1 MKTLIRKHTP
11 KSVWAGLAKTKYWV
25 LDSVDSALG
34 LQKEM
39 VPPRLLRFVGSGDYR
54 AVGDEF
60 LGYFRQLCGLKPDA
74 SVLDVGCG
82 IGRMAVPLTEYLS
95 PRGSYEGIDVVPK
108 GIEWCSAH
116 ITPKYPNF
124 RFQLADVFSK
134 FYNPT
139 GRFHAR
145 DYRFPF
151 TDSSF
156 DFAFLTSVFTHMLP
170 DDVANYLGELSRVLK
185 PGGKCL
191 ITWLILNGES
201 EALVERGK
209 SSLNV
214 IHPMGE
220 CRVENLEKPEETIA
234 YPEAMVLEFY
244 RDGGFE
250 VEPAIRYGSWCGR
263 ATYLSV
269 QDICVAH
276 KAGQLAVSL
285 LQAN

>member
-1 MKTLIRKHTP
+1 MKALIRKNCP
-11 KSVWAGLAKTKYWV
+11 KHIWIGLAKTKYWV
-25 LDSVDSALG
+25 LDSVNSAFG

-39 VPPRLLRFVGSGDYR
+39 IPPRLLQFVGSGDYR

-60 LGYFRQLCGLKPDA
+60 LGYFRRFCGLQADQ

-95 PRGSYEGIDVVPK
+95 PRGSYEGIDVVSE

-124 RFQLADVFSK
+124 RFQLADVFTK
-134 FYNPT
+134 FYNQA
-139 GRFHAR
+139 GRSHAR

-151 TDSSF
+151 ADDSF

-170 DDVANYLGELSRVLK
+170 ADVTNYMKELSRVLK

-191 ITWLILNGES
+191 ITWLMLNRES
-201 EALVERGK
+201 EDLVKRGK
-209 SSLNV
+209 STLEV

-220 CRVENLEKPEETIA
+220 CRVMNTAIPEEA
-234 YPEAMVLEFY
+234 VSYPEAKILEFY
-244 RDGGFE
+244 RDTGFV
-250 VEPAIRYGSWCGR
+250 VEHPIHYGSWCGR
-263 ATYLSV
+263 AAFLSV
-269 QDICVAH
+269 QDICIAQKPV
-276 KAGQLAVSL
+276 
-285 LQAN
+285 